1 MENEQAPALG
11 SNDLA
16 DLASFLSDTPEPE
29 SVEDESE
36 TQSDEPTAD
45 GDTGEAEND
54 QQDESEDESQ
64 DASDE
69 EEAKPAP
76 DRKVAIKT
84 TAEDGTE
91 TTIDVSESELVKGYQ
106 RQADYTRKTQALAT
120 RENEAVQFLQT
131 KHDEFRN
138 QYVSQAETARAAVAQ
153 MAGIKTESE
162 MEQLAH
168 SDPAAWVAENQR
180 QRQIGNF
187 LNGLDQQIAGE
198 KNRANHEHTQRQSQA
213 LKSAFESTWVELG
226 KAGID
231 KPALAKI
238 YQGASK
244 NYGFTDA
251 ELGNVYD
258 HRLVKMMQDAQAY
271 RTLKEQKPAVS
282 QKLANAPKLPT
293 RQAQPA
299 QERADKA
306 LNEKFRSGR
315 AKLNDLAAFL
325 R

>member
-1 MENEQAPALG
+1 MDGQAESAPEANGL
-11 SNDLA
+11 SDLA
-16 DLASFLSDTPEPE
+16 DYLDTLEEESTEDDSAETSDK
-29 SVEDESE
+29 
-36 TQSDEPTAD
+36 PTAE

-54 QQDESEDESQ
+54 GQDLEADDSQDEAD
-64 DASDE
+64 DKPTPV
-69 EEAKPAP
+69 AKITF
-76 DRKVAIKT
+76 KVKG
-84 TAEDGTE
+84 EDGVEE
-91 TTIDVSESELVKGYQ
+91 TVEASTDELAASYM
-106 RQADYTRKTQALAT
+106 RQKDYTRKTTALAA

-138 QYVSQAETARAAVAQ
+138 QYVTQAETARAAVAQ
-153 MAGIKTESE
+153 MAGIKSESE

-198 KNRANHEHTQRQSQA
+198 KTRANQEHTQRQSQA
-213 LKSAFESTWVELG
+213 MKSAFDTTWVELG

-231 KPALAKI
+231 KPALTKI
-238 YQGASK
+238 YGDASK

-258 HRLVKMMQDAQAY
+258 HRLVKMMKDAAAY
-271 RTLKEQKPAVS
+271 RTLQAQKPAVT
-282 QKLANAPKLPT
+282 QKLINTPKLPV

-299 QERADKA
+299 QERRDRELDA
-306 LNEKFRSGR
+306 KFKSGR
-315 AKLNDLAAFL
+315 AKLSDLAAYL
-325 R
+325 